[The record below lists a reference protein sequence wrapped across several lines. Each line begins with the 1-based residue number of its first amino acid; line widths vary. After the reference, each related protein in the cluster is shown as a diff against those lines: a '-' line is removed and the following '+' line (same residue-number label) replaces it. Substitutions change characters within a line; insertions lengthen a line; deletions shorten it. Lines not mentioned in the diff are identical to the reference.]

1 MYVYVHVNISICNV
15 ISFTRK
21 QLLVFTVVLAIGGIL
36 LLKKTN
42 FLLMNGNVLSHLEV
56 LNSNPN
62 IYNNRDLED
71 NFNHLQHQ
79 AHNLTGVTVG
89 DIHSVDQDTQH
100 VQSTSST
107 KISDLAQDT
116 EALKKHDSTEVHST
130 ITEDAEVFKF
140 DNYTTFVLCY
150 SYWEQ
155 QINALI
161 NMWSFQKW
169 AHKSGNLKVIEPFA
183 VESVLEF
190 PASKHEFSDTLRFRD
205 YFDLDHWTK
214 ETAKLGIKPLVK
226 WESFVKYANR
236 KVIVALPAYGAKP
249 GGIFVD
255 DQINKCEGCKLAKDI
270 FISNTSSLFKS
281 LHFEVIKTVCFAFY
295 NKTDYLT
302 LQKFNSYLLSN
313 NRATIWFGLW
323 QGVASGRI
331 LIRDRT
337 LERTSNGL
345 QKILTM
351 VQPSPKIIADSRNY
365 VKTILNSNFRGYT
378 GIIVRSARRYA
389 EMVLKGY
396 SSSEVM
402 KYLTNCVEKLNYVLD
417 KSGSTSYF
425 LGTDIGKF
433 GDRTAYRL
441 DDNDSAKLLQQLL
454 QVVYGNK
461 TIDVYQN
468 EFIKAANGVEDR
480 GYLASMQKTISEQ
493 SKCLIV
499 MGGFST
505 FQRSVV
511 LNYRNGG
518 RFNCV
523 KYVCYEDPI
532 IRKLTP
538 HPINKVTQSLLNS
551 HIPNSVNR
559 DTPNSVNRDFPN
571 SVNRAIP
578 NSVNRDISEPIIIS
592 KNTPNNKT

>member
-1 MYVYVHVNISICNV
+1 
-15 ISFTRK
+15 
-21 QLLVFTVVLAIGGIL
+21 
-36 LLKKTN
+36 
-42 FLLMNGNVLSHLEV
+42 MNGNVLSQLEV
-56 LNSNPN
+56 QNSNPN
-62 IYNNRDLED
+62 IYYNHDLED
-71 NFNHLQHQ
+71 NFNHLRHQ
-79 AHNLTGVTVG
+79 AHNLTGVTTIT
-89 DIHSVDQDTQH
+89 DIHSVDQDTQNI
-100 VQSTSST
+100 QSASST
-107 KISDLAQDT
+107 KNSDLAQDT
-116 EALKKHDSTEVHST
+116 EGLKKPDSTEVHST
-130 ITEDAEVFKF
+130 VTQKAEVLKY
-140 DNYTTFVLCY
+140 DNFTTFVLCN

-161 NMWSFQKW
+161 NMWSLQKW
-169 AHKSGNLKVIEPFA
+169 AHKSGNLKVVEPFA

-190 PASKHEFSDTLRFRD
+190 PAAKDHLSDTLRFRD
-205 YFDLDHWTK
+205 YFDLDHWTR
-214 ETAKLGIKPLVK
+214 ETAKLSIEPLVT

-236 KVIVALPAYGAKP
+236 KVIVALLGYGAKP

-255 DQINKCEGCKLAKDI
+255 DEINKCEGCKSAMDT
-270 FISNTSSLFKS
+270 FYSNTSSLFKS
-281 LHFEVIKTVCFAFY
+281 LHFEVTKTVCFAY
-295 NKTDYLT
+295 YKKTDYLT

-323 QGVASGRI
+323 QGVASGRVM
-331 LIRDRT
+331 IRDRT

-345 QKILTM
+345 EKILAM
-351 VQPSPKIIADSRNY
+351 VQPSPRIIADSRNY
-365 VKTILNSNFRGYT
+365 VKTILNADFRGYT
-378 GIIVRSARRYA
+378 GILVRSARRFA
-389 EMVLKGY
+389 EMVMRGY
-396 SSSEVM
+396 SSKEVM
-402 KYLTNCVEKLNYVLD
+402 SYLTNCVEKLNNVLD

-468 EFIKAANGVEDR
+468 EFIQAANGVEDR

-511 LNYRNGG
+511 LNYRKGG

-523 KYVCYEDPI
+523 KYVCYEEPI
-532 IRKLTP
+532 KRKLTP
-538 HPINKVTQSLLNS
+538 RPINRPTPSLIRKLHPDN
-551 HIPNSVNR
+551 
-559 DTPNSVNRDFPN
+559 
-571 SVNRAIP
+571 P
-578 NSVNRDISEPIIIS
+578 NSVNRDIPKPVSRDV
-592 KNTPNNKT
+592 PNNKT